1 MSQTPTP
8 TDGPHV
14 SAIVTTFNEEAHIA
28 GCIESLLWCDEI
40 LVVDSFS
47 TDRTPEIASAYDN
60 VRLVK
65 RTYFGSAAQK
75 NWAMDQVRFD
85 WILIFDADERCTPAL
100 RSEIETLLAG
110 GPAHNAY
117 TINRRAYFLDKRIR
131 FSGWQNDRV
140 VRLVKQG
147 TARYPNRRVHADM
160 DTLGPA
166 PVLRSSMEHYMVDSL
181 NEYIPRIMKYSVWG
195 AAQMW
200 REGRSSGPKEV
211 FGRTVW
217 RFLRTYFLQLGF
229 LDGMVGLVFCML
241 QAFGTYMKWTILW
254 GWRVNARRGRPPDLP
269 VFDESEETWRQ
280 PGEEAPEPKQTGS
293 PAPPTDPRSLRS
305 PQIPEAPI
313 DRSECVRSCHPQG
326 GPPEDGAR

>member
-1 MSQTPTP
+1 MAQTPTS
-8 TDGPHV
+8 TGGPRV
-14 SAIVTTFNEEAHIA
+14 SAIVTTFNEEANIA

-47 TDRTPEIASAYDN
+47 TDRTPEIASAYDR
-60 VRLVK
+60 VRFVQ

-75 NWAMDQVRFD
+75 NWAMDQVLFD
-85 WILIFDADERCTPAL
+85 WILIFDADERCTTAL
-100 RSEIETLLAG
+100 RREIQELLAG
-110 GPAHNAY
+110 DPEYNAY
-117 TINRRAYFLDKRIR
+117 TIDRRAYFLDKRIR

-140 VRLVKQG
+140 VRLVKRG

-160 DTLGPA
+160 DVLGPA
-166 PVLRSSMEHYMVDSL
+166 PVLENAMEHYMVESL

-200 REGRSSGPKEV
+200 RDGRSSGAKEV

-217 RFLRTYFLQLGF
+217 RFFRTYVVQLGF

-241 QAFGTYMKWTILW
+241 QAFGTYMKWSILW
-254 GWRVNARRGRPPDLP
+254 GWKVNAKRGREPELP

-280 PGEEAPEPKQTGS
+280 PGEDPPV
-293 PAPPTDPRSLRS
+293 PAERDEL
-305 PQIPEAPI
+305 
-313 DRSECVRSCHPQG
+313 V
-326 GPPEDGAR
+326 AR